1 MMEKKISRLNGL
13 GFNGLVITWEAW
25 KEKHKIKGD
34 QDELAKNPPMLKL
47 VFSSE
52 MLKFQFLGVVRT
64 YLH

>member
-25 KEKHKIKGD
+25 KEKDKIKGD

-47 VFSSE
+47 VFSFE